1 MPTMSKKLCVLLI
14 VMCLLLSG
22 CDNKQEENKD
32 SNIENNQTNQQENV
46 KQFYDSSRL
55 DSSIT
60 YNYDIAVKNFSFR
73 ITEYEEVQDD
83 QFNYSN
89 PIEVIYSY
97 VGNDNVKFLSSSNI
111 SSLSFNY
118 YFGEND
124 AEYVNVRK
132 GDYTKDNYKQKIKE
146 HNTSADYDWDEDY
159 EIIQENGEYVIFKK
173 YNKSNDTIYYYGLK
187 FFNNGKSIMGEIS
200 DYSNPR
206 KEQTRFITALTG
218 VLSTIV
224 PDNGDA
230 ILEDKIASITNF
242 QNKKLVSYSYL
253 LDIRLSYY
261 NLMNSEGISLNI
273 SKSNHSS
280 SWKVLSSGDPYITI
294 NDEKVYKV
302 VKNGIP
308 EFYQF
313 KNCGGE
319 NGCQNLGG
327 TLDELESLLK
337 KFYK

>member
-1 MPTMSKKLCVLLI
+1 MSKKLSILLI
-14 VMCLLLSG
+14 VMCLMLSG
-22 CDNKQEENKD
+22 CGNKQEENKD
-32 SNIENNQTNQQENV
+32 SNVDNNQTNQQENV
-46 KQFYDSSRL
+46 KQFYDATRL

-60 YNYDIAVKNFSFR
+60 YSYDIAVKNFSFR
-73 ITEYEEVQDD
+73 VTEYEEVKDGE
-83 QFNYSN
+83 FSYSN
-89 PIEVIYSY
+89 PIDVIYSY
-97 VGNDNVKFLSSSNI
+97 VGNDNVKFLSSSSI

-118 YFGEND
+118 HFGESD
-124 AEYVNVRK
+124 TEYVNVRK
-132 GDYTKDNYKQKIKE
+132 SDYTKENYKQKIEE
-146 HNTSADYDWDEDY
+146 HNTSADYDWDGDY
-159 EIIQENGEYVIFKK
+159 EIIQESDEYVIYKK
-173 YNKSNDTIYYYGLK
+173 YTESNDTIYYYGLK
-187 FFNNGKSIMGEIS
+187 FFSNGKAMMGEIS

-230 ILEDKIASITNF
+230 ILEDKIASIPNF
-242 QNKKLVSYSYL
+242 QNKKVVSYSYF
-253 LDIRLSYY
+253 LDINPSYY
-261 NLMNSEGISLNI
+261 SLMNSEGISLNI
-273 SKSNHSS
+273 SKSNYSS

-302 VKNGIP
+302 VKNGLP
-308 EFYQF
+308 EYYQF

-327 TLDELESLLK
+327 TLDELETLLK